1 MSSGTPLPP
10 SSPADLRGQPT
21 AAGFDPINQNID
33 TILAFYARE
42 EQKISRSQRALE
54 NVSAFV
60 GRPVYLGS
68 VLLFVALWIL
78 VNVLARRLGLPQFDP
93 APFFWLQGIVS
104 LGALLTATVVL
115 VKQNRSAKLEELRA
129 HLDLQVN
136 LLTEQKTTKL
146 IDLIEELRRDLPMV
160 KDRPDPEAA
169 ALQQPTD
176 PHQVLAALD
185 ERREPEGRLLR
196 LGDAGEGA
204 DGKE

>member
-1 MSSGTPLPP
+1 MSSETPLPP
-10 SSPADLRGQPT
+10 SSPAVLRGQPSVE
-21 AAGFDPINQNID
+21 GFDPVSQNID
-33 TILAFYARE
+33 TILAFYAGE
-42 EQKISRSQRALE
+42 EQKISGSQRRLE
-54 NVSAFV
+54 TISEFV
-60 GRPVYLGS
+60 GRPAYLGS
-68 VLLFVALWIL
+68 VLLFVALWML
-78 VNVLARRLGLPQFDP
+78 VNVLAPRFGLPEFDP

-146 IDLIEELRRDLPMV
+146 IDLLEELRRDLPMV

-169 ALQQPTD
+169 AMQQRTD

-185 ERREPEGRLLR
+185 ERRETEGRSKH
-196 LGDAGEGA
+196 LGAGESG
-204 DGKE
+204 DRKG